1 MSPLSSGLLLHVGRS
16 PCTPHGHQSLPSPS
30 CLVDREALG
39 HPGSRREELIFGVGD
54 KQGPRPPCSRGLP
67 LGQKDTKEKT
77 ERRTPLHHSA
87 LSPQNAFFLG
97 FSCRRRGKRRL
108 KATGPFPLA
117 KFYNLASAVHSGDKR
132 RNRIMLRPLI
142 ELPKQR
148 KLNPRQCLHKTS
160 QVKRETSR
168 RTRELRALPS
178 LGFCALGRGGSM
190 RRAHARLGHQPGSP
204 ASRAPPF
211 LSGWSG
217 DRK

>member
-1 MSPLSSGLLLHVGRS
+1 MFTWTTFGPKGHEGENGTKNPAASQRS
-16 PCTPHGHQSLPSPS
+16 FSAECFLPR
-30 CLVDREALG
+30 V
-39 HPGSRREELIFGVGD
+39 
-54 KQGPRPPCSRGLP
+54 
-67 LGQKDTKEKT
+67 
-77 ERRTPLHHSA
+77 
-87 LSPQNAFFLG
+87 FLQA
-97 FSCRRRGKRRL
+97 KRRL
-108 KATGPFPLA
+108 KETGRFPLA

-190 RRAHARLGHQPGSP
+190 RRAHARLGHRPGSP